1 MSKIQI
7 TNLQPV
13 GSELFQ
19 GGESFLTE
27 LQPTEAHTIFG
38 GSSKKGSKKGSKKS
52 SKKGSKKS
60 SGSPVVI
67 IVPCLPCCYH

>member
-7 TNLQPV
+7 TNLQPA

-27 LQPTEAHTIFG
+27 LQATEAHTIYG
-38 GSSKKGSKKGSKKS
+38 GSSKKKSGKKKSGKGSGKKS
-52 SKKGSKKS
+52 G
-60 SGSPVVI
+60 GPI
-67 IVPCLPCCYH
+67 IVVLPGCHPCYC